1 MFHKTCRLGKMLT
14 RLLRIEGNN
23 RNCEL
28 KMNSSTKIVLIIAA
42 ILILCVVCLCLVM
55 IGTGVF
61 FARGVISTSM
71 PIMETP
77 LSLLEATPT
86 PFVDPGSQALD
97 PTEYDKA
104 SQTLDE
110 LNLSTVPI
118 NDPIDLAARLGGKPN
133 VPEMLIDT
141 EAPYSVGTQKSF
153 WATNTDTNDNFKVN
167 ATLRYVGDNIYFW
180 IENGV
185 RFDQKDLKELADTFD
200 QEIIP
205 TNREFFGSE
214 WNPGVDG
221 DPRFY
226 ILYAGNLGVS
236 LAGYYSSADELHP
249 DAHPYSN
256 AHEMFMISS
265 DNVDLGDSYIY
276 GTMAHEFQHMIH
288 WYQDKNEETWVNEGF
303 SMLAEHVNEYDAGGF
318 DWSYMANTDMQLN
331 DWGGEIGD
339 NGPHYGA
346 SYLFMVY
353 FLDRFGE
360 DATKSLVR
368 QDENG
373 FVGIEKVMNE
383 LGLTNATTGKPY
395 TGEEIFADWAV
406 ANLLQD
412 TGIEDER
419 YDYQTYNP
427 TYVDME
433 KSVLD
438 CPVTVNGSVYQFGVD
453 YIEIECDNLQSIK
466 LNASEAVNLLPF
478 SAPSSGEYFFWS
490 NVGDESNASLSQ
502 TFDLSKVSG
511 DTALT
516 FKTWYDLEEDYDYIY
531 ISASTDGTTWEI
543 LDSQNCTTAN
553 PSGNSYGCG
562 WNGQTSGWID
572 EKVDLTE
579 FVGGQVTLRFDYVTD
594 AAVNG
599 KGMAIDDLAIA
610 AMGYAT
616 DLETDL
622 GGWTAEGFVRVQN
635 RLPQTMNVSVVTY
648 SNSGVSVNHFAFQGE
663 FVIEGSDLFG
673 DDVDKIVL
681 VISGTTPFT
690 REKANYAIGIE

>member
-1 MFHKTCRLGKMLT
+1 
-14 RLLRIEGNN
+14 
-23 RNCEL
+23 
-28 KMNSSTKIVLIIAA
+28 MNSSTKTVLIIAA

-55 IGTGVF
+55 IGAGVIF
-61 FARGVISTSM
+61 SRSVISTAIPM
-71 PIMETP
+71 METP
-77 LSLLEATPT
+77 FSFSEATPT

-97 PTEYDKA
+97 PTGFEKA

-133 VPEMLIDT
+133 VPDVLIDA
-141 EAPYSVGTQKSF
+141 EAPYSVGAQKTF
-153 WATNTDTNDNFKVN
+153 WATNTDTNDNFKVT

-185 RFDQKDLKELADTFD
+185 RFDQTELKNLADTFD

-205 TNREFFGSE
+205 TNREFFGQE

-226 ILYAGNLGVS
+226 VLYAGNLGMN

-256 AHEMFMISS
+256 AHEMFLLSS

-288 WYQDKNEETWVNEGF
+288 WYKDKNEETWVNEGF

-318 DWSYMANTDMQLN
+318 DWSYMDNPDMQLN
-331 DWGGEIGD
+331 DWGGDIGD

-360 DATKSLVR
+360 DATKALVR
-368 QDENG
+368 HDENG
-373 FVGIEKVMNE
+373 FVGIEKVLNE
-383 LGLTNATTGKPY
+383 LSLTNATTGKPY
-395 TGEEIFADWAV
+395 SGNEFFADWAV

-412 TGIEDER
+412 KGIEGGR
-419 YDYQTYNP
+419 YDYQSYNP
-427 TYVDME
+427 TSVDME

-438 CPVTVNGSVYQFGVD
+438 CPVTVDGSVYQFGVD
-453 YIEIECDNLQSIK
+453 YIEIQCDNLQSIQI
-466 LNASEAVNLLPF
+466 NASEAVNLLPF
-478 SAPSSGEYFFWS
+478 TAPSSGEYFVWS

-502 TFDLSKVSG
+502 TFDLSNATG
-511 DTALT
+511 ETALT

-531 ISASTDGTTWEI
+531 ISASTDGTNWEI
-543 LDSQNCTTAN
+543 LNSENCTTTN

-562 WNGQTSGWID
+562 WNGATAGWID
-572 EKVDLTE
+572 EKVDLSK

-599 KGMAIDDLAIA
+599 KGMAIDDLAIDA
-610 AMGYAT
+610 IGYST
-616 DLETDL
+616 DLENDL

-635 RLPQTMNVSVVTY
+635 RLPQILNVSIVTY
-648 SNSGVSVNHFAFQGE
+648 TSGGVTVDHRSFQGE
-663 FVIEGSDLFG
+663 IQISGAELGG
-673 DDVDKIVL
+673 PDVERIVL

-690 REKANYAIGIE
+690 REKANYTIGLE

>member
-1 MFHKTCRLGKMLT
+1 M
-14 RLLRIEGNN
+14 NN
-23 RNCEL
+23 
-28 KMNSSTKIVLIIAA
+28 STKTLLIIAA
-42 ILILCVVCLCLVM
+42 ILILCVVCLCLV
-55 IGTGVF
+55 IVGATVIF
-61 FARGVISTSM
+61 SRDVISTTLPM
-71 PIMETP
+71 IETP
-77 LSLLEATPT
+77 FSFSESTPT
-86 PFVDPGSQALD
+86 PFVDPGALVLD
-97 PTEYDKA
+97 PTEFEKA

-133 VPEMLIDT
+133 VPDVLIDT
-141 EAPYSVGTQKSF
+141 DAPYSVGAQKSF

-185 RFDQKDLKELADTFD
+185 RFDQTELTNLADTFD
-200 QEIIP
+200 KEIIP
-205 TNREFFGSE
+205 TNREFFGQE

-226 ILYAGNLGVS
+226 ILYAGNLGVN

-256 AHEMFMISS
+256 AHEMFLISS

-318 DWSYMANTDMQLN
+318 DWSYMDNTDMQLN
-331 DWGGEIGD
+331 DWGGDIGD

-360 DATKSLVR
+360 DATKALVR
-368 QDENG
+368 HDDNG
-373 FVGIEKVMNE
+373 FVGIERVMND
-383 LGLTNATTGKPY
+383 LALTNPTTLKPY
-395 TGEEIFADWAV
+395 TGNEFFADWAV

-412 TGIEDER
+412 TGIESGR
-419 YDYQTYNP
+419 YDYQSYNP
-427 TYVDME
+427 TSVDME

-438 CPVTVNGSVYQFGVD
+438 CPVSVDGSVYQFGVD
-453 YIEIECDNLQSIK
+453 YIEIDCSNLESIK
-466 LNASEAVNLLPF
+466 INASEAVNLLPF
-478 SAPSSGEYFFWS
+478 TAPSSGEYFIWS
-490 NVGDESNASLSQ
+490 NVGDESNAYLSQ

-511 DTALT
+511 EVALT
-516 FKTWYDLEEDYDYIY
+516 FTTWYDIEEDYDYIY
-531 ISASTDGTTWEI
+531 ISASTDGTNWEI
-543 LDSQNCTTAN
+543 LDSENCTTTN

-572 EKVDLTE
+572 EKVDLSK
-579 FVGGQVTLRFDYVTD
+579 FVGSQVTLRLDYVTD

-599 KGMAIDDLAIA
+599 KGMAIDDLAINA
-610 AMGYAT
+610 IGYAT

-635 RLPQTMNVSVVTY
+635 RLPQTMNVSVATY
-648 SNSGVSVNHFAFQGE
+648 SNGSVTVNHFAFQGE

-673 DDVDKIVL
+673 ENVDKIVL

-690 REKANYAIGIE
+690 REKANYTIGIE

>member
-1 MFHKTCRLGKMLT
+1 
-14 RLLRIEGNN
+14 
-23 RNCEL
+23 
-28 KMNSSTKIVLIIAA
+28 MNSSTKIVLIIAA
-42 ILILCVVCLCLVM
+42 ILILCVLCLCLVM
-55 IGTGVF
+55 FGAGIILVSN
-61 FARGVISTSM
+61 VSSTSM

-77 LSLLEATPT
+77 FSFSEATPI
-86 PFVDPGSQALD
+86 PFVDPGSTILD
-97 PTEYDKA
+97 PVEYDKA
-104 SQTLDE
+104 SQTLNE
-110 LNLSTVPI
+110 LNSSTVPI
-118 NDPIDLAARLGGKPN
+118 NDPIDLAARLGGKPDVPN
-133 VPEMLIDT
+133 VLIDT
-141 EAPYSVGTQKSF
+141 EAPYSVGAQKTF

-185 RFDQKDLKELADTFD
+185 RFDQSDLRKLADTFD

-226 ILYAGNLGVS
+226 ILYAGNLGYS

-256 AHEMFMISS
+256 AHEMFLISS
-265 DNVDLGDSYIY
+265 DNVDLGESYIY

-318 DWSYMANTDMQLN
+318 DWSYMDNTDMQLN
-331 DWGGEIGD
+331 DWGGDIGN

-360 DATKSLVR
+360 DATKALVR
-368 QDENG
+368 HDENG
-373 FVGIEKVMNE
+373 FVGIEKVMHE
-383 LGLTNATTGKPY
+383 LDLTNPTTGKPY
-395 TGEEIFADWAV
+395 TGDELFADWAV

-412 TGIEDER
+412 TGIENER

-433 KSVLD
+433 RSILD
-438 CPVTVNGSVYQFGVD
+438 CPVNVNGSVFQFGVD
-453 YIEIECDNLQSIK
+453 YIEIECDKLESIQI
-466 LNASEAVNLLPF
+466 NASEAVNILPF
-478 SAPSSGEYFFWS
+478 AAPSSGEYFFWS

-502 TFDLSKVSG
+502 TFDLSSVT
-511 DTALT
+511 DEATLT

-531 ISASTDGTTWEI
+531 ISASTDGTNWEI
-543 LDSQNCTTAN
+543 LDSENCTTAN

-572 EKVDLTE
+572 ETVDLTK

-599 KGMAIDDLAIA
+599 KGMAIDDLRLGAI
-610 AMGYAT
+610 GYAT
-616 DLETDL
+616 DLEHDL

-635 RLPQTMNVSVVTY
+635 KLPQTMNLSVVSY
-648 SNSGVSVNHFAFQGE
+648 SNGSVSVNHFAFQGE
-663 FVIEGSDLFG
+663 IVIEGSDLFEG
-673 DDVDKIVL
+673 DVEKVIL

-690 REKANYAIGIE
+690 REKANYSIDIK

>member
-1 MFHKTCRLGKMLT
+1 M
-14 RLLRIEGNN
+14 NN
-23 RNCEL
+23 
-28 KMNSSTKIVLIIAA
+28 STKTVLIIAA
-42 ILILCVVCLCLVM
+42 ILILCLVCLCLV
-55 IGTGVF
+55 IVGGTLIVSSNIVSSQLP
-61 FARGVISTSM
+61 AEV
-71 PIMETP
+71 TP
-77 LSLLEATPT
+77 FTLTEATQA
-86 PFVDPGSQALD
+86 PFVDPGSQILD
-97 PTEYDKA
+97 PIESDKA

-110 LNLSTVPI
+110 LKLSTVPI

-133 VPEMLIDT
+133 VPNILIDT
-141 EAPYSVGTQKSF
+141 DAPYSVGAQKSF

-167 ATLRYVGDNIYFW
+167 ATLRYVGENIYFW
-180 IENGV
+180 IEDGV
-185 RFDQKDLKELADTFD
+185 RFDQKELQELADTFD

-205 TNREFFGSE
+205 TNREFFGQE

-226 ILYAGNLGVS
+226 ILYAGNLGFN

-256 AHEMFMISS
+256 AHEMFLISS

-303 SMLAEHVNEYDAGGF
+303 SMLAEHVNNYDAGGF
-318 DWSYMANTDMQLN
+318 DWSYMDNTDMQLN
-331 DWGGEIGD
+331 DWGGDIGD

-360 DATKSLVR
+360 DATKALVR
-368 QDENG
+368 HDENG

-383 LGLTNATTGKPY
+383 LSLVNATTGTPY
-395 TGEEIFADWAV
+395 TGEEFLADWAV

-412 TGIEDER
+412 TGIEGGR

-427 TYVDME
+427 TSVDME

-438 CPVTVNGSVYQFGVD
+438 CPVRIDGSVYQFGVD
-453 YIEIECDNLQSIK
+453 YIEIECDNLDSIHIA
-466 LNASEAVNLLPF
+466 ASEAVNLLPF
-478 SAPSSGEYFFWS
+478 TTPSSGDYFVWS

-502 TFDLSKVSG
+502 TFDLGSVAG
-511 DTALT
+511 AAELT

-531 ISASTDGTTWEI
+531 ISASTDGTNWEI
-543 LDSQNCTTAN
+543 LNSENCTTAN

-572 EKVDLTE
+572 EKVDLSK

-599 KGMAIDDLAIA
+599 KGMAIDDFEIA
-610 AMGYAT
+610 AIGYAT
-616 DLETDL
+616 DLEHDL
-622 GGWTAEGFVRVQN
+622 GGWLAEGFVRVQN
-635 RLPQTMNVSVVTY
+635 KLPQTMNISIVTY
-648 SNSGVSVNHFAFQGE
+648 TSDGINVDHRSFQGDLYIPSSE
-663 FVIEGSDLFG
+663 LPEANIE
-673 DDVDKIVL
+673 KIVL

-690 REKANYAIGIE
+690 REKASYTIDIE

>member
-1 MFHKTCRLGKMLT
+1 M
-14 RLLRIEGNN
+14 NN
-23 RNCEL
+23 
-28 KMNSSTKIVLIIAA
+28 STKTVLIIAA
-42 ILILCVVCLCLVM
+42 ILILCLVCLCLV
-55 IGTGVF
+55 IVGGTLIVSSNIVSSQLP
-61 FARGVISTSM
+61 AEV
-71 PIMETP
+71 TP
-77 LSLLEATPT
+77 FTLTEATPA
-86 PFVDPGSQALD
+86 PFVDPGSQILD
-97 PTEYDKA
+97 PIESDKA

-110 LNLSTVPI
+110 LKLSTVPI

-133 VPEMLIDT
+133 VPNILIDT
-141 EAPYSVGTQKSF
+141 DAPYSVGAQKSF

-167 ATLRYVGDNIYFW
+167 ATLRYVGENIYFW
-180 IENGV
+180 IEDGV
-185 RFDQKDLKELADTFD
+185 RFDQKELQELADTFD

-205 TNREFFGSE
+205 TNREFFGQE

-226 ILYAGNLGVS
+226 ILYAGNLGFN

-256 AHEMFMISS
+256 AHEMFLISS

-318 DWSYMANTDMQLN
+318 DWSYMDNTDMQLN
-331 DWGGEIGD
+331 DWGGDIGD

-360 DATKSLVR
+360 DATKALVR
-368 QDENG
+368 HDENG

-383 LGLTNATTGKPY
+383 LSLVNATTGTPY
-395 TGEEIFADWAV
+395 TGEEFLADWAV

-412 TGIEDER
+412 TGIEGGR

-427 TYVDME
+427 TSVDME

-438 CPVTVNGSVYQFGVD
+438 CPVRIDGSVYQFGVD
-453 YIEIECDNLQSIK
+453 YIEIECDNLDSIHIA
-466 LNASEAVNLLPF
+466 ASEAVNLLPF
-478 SAPSSGEYFFWS
+478 TTPSSGDYFVWS

-502 TFDLSKVSG
+502 TFDLGSVAG
-511 DTALT
+511 AAELT

-531 ISASTDGTTWEI
+531 ISASTDGTNWEI
-543 LDSQNCTTAN
+543 LNSENCTTAN

-572 EKVDLTE
+572 EKVDLSK

-599 KGMAIDDLAIA
+599 KGMAIDDFEIA
-610 AMGYAT
+610 AIGYAT
-616 DLETDL
+616 DLEHDL
-622 GGWTAEGFVRVQN
+622 GGWLAEGFVRVQN
-635 RLPQTMNVSVVTY
+635 KLPQTMNISIVTY
-648 SNSGVSVNHFAFQGE
+648 TSDGINVDHRSFQGDLYIPSSE
-663 FVIEGSDLFG
+663 LPEANIE
-673 DDVDKIVL
+673 KIVL

-690 REKANYAIGIE
+690 REKASYTIDIE

>member
-1 MFHKTCRLGKMLT
+1 
-14 RLLRIEGNN
+14 
-23 RNCEL
+23 
-28 KMNSSTKIVLIIAA
+28 MNSSTKTILIIAA
-42 ILILCVVCLCLVM
+42 ILILCVVCLCFV
-55 IGTGVF
+55 IVGAGVIF
-61 FARGVISTSM
+61 SRDVISTEM
-71 PIMETP
+71 PIMGTP
-77 LSLLEATPT
+77 FSFSEATPI
-86 PFVDPGSQALD
+86 PFVDPGSQILD
-97 PTEYDKA
+97 PTEFEKA

-133 VPEMLIDT
+133 VPDVLIDT
-141 EAPYSVGTQKSF
+141 DAPYSVGAQKSF
-153 WATNTDTNDNFKVN
+153 WATNTDTNDNFKVT

-185 RFDQKDLKELADTFD
+185 RFDQVELKNLADTFD
-200 QEIIP
+200 KEIIP
-205 TNREFFGSE
+205 TNREFFGEE

-226 ILYAGNLGVS
+226 ILYAGNLGAS

-256 AHEMFMISS
+256 AHEMFLISS

-318 DWSYMANTDMQLN
+318 DWSYMDDTDMQLN
-331 DWGGEIGD
+331 DWGGEIGN

-360 DATKSLVR
+360 DATKALVR
-368 QDENG
+368 HDENG
-373 FVGIEKVMNE
+373 FVGIEKVLNE
-383 LGLTNATTGKPY
+383 LALTNATTGKPY
-395 TGEEIFADWAV
+395 SGYEFFADWAV

-412 TGIEDER
+412 TGIEGGR
-419 YDYQTYNP
+419 YDYQSYNP
-427 TYVDME
+427 TSVDME

-438 CPVTVNGSVYQFGVD
+438 CPVTVDGSVYQFGVD
-453 YIEIECDNLQSIK
+453 YIEIECDNLQSIQI
-466 LNASEAVNLLPF
+466 NASEAVNLLPF
-478 SAPSSGEYFFWS
+478 TAPSSGEYFVWS

-502 TFDLSKVSG
+502 TFDLSS
-511 DTALT
+511 TTSEAALT

-531 ISASTDGTTWEI
+531 ISASTDGTNWEI
-543 LDSQNCTTAN
+543 LDSENCTTAN

-562 WNGQTSGWID
+562 WNGATPGWID
-572 EKVDLTE
+572 EKVDLSK

-599 KGMAIDDLAIA
+599 KGMAIDDLAIDA
-610 AMGYAT
+610 IGYAT

-635 RLPQTMNVSVVTY
+635 RLPQTMNVSIVTY
-648 SNSGVSVNHFAFQGE
+648 TRNGATVDHRNFQGE
-663 FVIEGSDLFG
+663 VFISEAELGG
-673 DDVDKIVL
+673 RDVERIVL

-690 REKANYAIGIE
+690 REKANYTIGLE

>member
-1 MFHKTCRLGKMLT
+1 M
-14 RLLRIEGNN
+14 NN
-23 RNCEL
+23 
-28 KMNSSTKIVLIIAA
+28 STKTILIIAV
-42 ILILCVVCLCLVM
+42 ILVLCVLCLCLLI
-55 IGTGVF
+55 IGGVVVF
-61 FARGVISTSM
+61 SSNIISSQMPVGV
-71 PIMETP
+71 TP
-77 LSLLEATPT
+77 FSLTEATPA
-86 PFVDPGSQALD
+86 PFVDPGTQILD
-97 PTEYDKA
+97 PIEHDKA
-104 SQTLDE
+104 SQTLYE
-110 LNLSTVPI
+110 LKQNTVPI

-133 VPEMLIDT
+133 VPSVLIDT
-141 EAPYSVGTQKSF
+141 EAPYSVGDQKKF
-153 WATNTDTNDNFKVN
+153 WATNTDTNDNFQVN

-185 RFDQKDLKELADTFD
+185 RFDQGDLKELADTFD
-200 QEIIP
+200 KEIIP
-205 TNREFFGSE
+205 TNREFFGQE

-226 ILYAGNLGVS
+226 VLYAGNLGFN

-256 AHEMFMISS
+256 AHEMFLISS

-303 SMLAEHVNEYDAGGF
+303 SMLAEHVNDYDAGGF
-318 DWSYMANTDMQLN
+318 DRSYMDNTDMQLN
-331 DWGGEIGD
+331 DWGGDVGS

-360 DATKSLVR
+360 DATKALVR
-368 QDENG
+368 HDDNG

-383 LGLTNATTGKPY
+383 LALINPTTGKPY
-395 TGEEIFADWAV
+395 TGDELFADWAV

-412 TGIEDER
+412 KGIEGGR
-419 YDYQTYNP
+419 YDYQSYNP
-427 TYVDME
+427 TSVDME

-438 CPVTVNGSVYQFGVD
+438 CPVKVNGSVYQFGVD
-453 YIEIECDNLQSIK
+453 YIEIECDNLESIQI
-466 LNASEAVNLLPF
+466 NASEAVNILPF
-478 SAPSSGEYFFWS
+478 TAPSSGEYFIWS

-502 TFDLSKVSG
+502 TFDLSSLSG
-511 DTALT
+511 KAELT

-531 ISASTDGTTWEI
+531 ISASTDGTNWEI
-543 LDSQNCTTAN
+543 LNSENCTTDN

-562 WNGQTSGWID
+562 WNGQSSGWID
-572 EKVDLTE
+572 EKVDLSD
-579 FVGGQVTLRFDYVTD
+579 FVGDQVTLRFDYVTD

-599 KGMAIDDLAIA
+599 KGMAIDDIVINAI
-610 AMGYAT
+610 GYAT
-616 DLETDL
+616 DLEMDL

-635 RLPQTMNVSVVTY
+635 KLPQTMNLSIVTY
-648 SNSGVSVNHFAFQGE
+648 SNGSITVDHHTFQGS
-663 FVIEGSDLFG
+663 ITIPGSELG
-673 DDVDKIVL
+673 GSTAEKIVL

-690 REKANYAIGIE
+690 REKASYTIEIE

>member
-1 MFHKTCRLGKMLT
+1 MD
-14 RLLRIEGNN
+14 
-23 RNCEL
+23 
-28 KMNSSTKIVLIIAA
+28 SSTKTVLIIVA
-42 ILILCVVCLCLVM
+42 ILTLCVVVLCLV
-55 IGTGVF
+55 IVGASVIL
-61 FARGVISTSM
+61 ARNIVSAPM

-77 LSLLEATPT
+77 FSFFEATPT
-86 PFVDPGSQALD
+86 PFVDPGTQVLV
-97 PTEYDKA
+97 PGEYDTA
-104 SQTLDE
+104 SQTLNE
-110 LNLSTVPI
+110 LKLSTVPI

-133 VPEMLIDT
+133 VPDVLIDT
-141 EAPYSVGTQKSF
+141 EAPYSVGDQKSF
-153 WATNTDTNDNFKVN
+153 WATDTDTNDNFKVN

-185 RFDQKDLKELADTFD
+185 RFDQTDLRNLAETFD
-200 QEIIP
+200 KEIIP

-226 ILYAGNLGVS
+226 ILYAGNLGYN

-256 AHEMFMISS
+256 AHEMFLISS

-303 SMLAEHVNEYDAGGF
+303 SMLAEHVNEFDAGGF
-318 DWSYMANTDMQLN
+318 DWSYMDNTDMQLN
-331 DWGGEIGD
+331 DWGGDIGD

-360 DATKSLVR
+360 DATKALVR
-368 QDENG
+368 HDENG

-383 LGLTNATTGKPY
+383 LALTNPTTGKPY
-395 TGEEIFADWAV
+395 TGNEFFADWAV

-412 TGIEDER
+412 TRIENRR
-419 YDYQTYNP
+419 YDYRSYNP
-427 TYVDME
+427 PYADME

-438 CPVTVNGSVYQFGVD
+438 CPVNVNGSVYQFGVD
-453 YIEIECDNLQSIK
+453 YIEIDCDKLESIRI
-466 LNASEAVNLLPF
+466 NASEAVNILPF
-478 SAPSSGEYFFWS
+478 TAPSSGEYFFWS
-490 NVGDESNASLSQ
+490 NVGDESNASLLQ
-502 TFDLSKVSG
+502 TFDLSNVT
-511 DTALT
+511 DEAALN
-516 FKTWYDLEEDYDYIY
+516 FKIWYDLEEDYDYIY
-531 ISASTDGTTWEI
+531 ISASTDGTNWEI
-543 LDSQNCTTAN
+543 LDSENCTTAN

-562 WNGQTSGWID
+562 WNGMTSGWID
-572 EKVDLTE
+572 ETVDLSK

-599 KGMAIDDLAIA
+599 KGMAIDDLKIGAI
-610 AMGYAT
+610 GYAT
-616 DLETDL
+616 DLEHDL

-635 RLPQTMNVSVVTY
+635 KLPQTMNLSVVTY
-648 SNSGVSVNHFAFQGE
+648 TSSGISVSHFNFQGE
-663 FVIEGSDLFG
+663 IVIEGSDLFG
-673 DDVDKIVL
+673 EDVEKTVL

-690 REKANYAIGIE
+690 REKANYTIDLE

>member
-1 MFHKTCRLGKMLT
+1 
-14 RLLRIEGNN
+14 
-23 RNCEL
+23 
-28 KMNSSTKIVLIIAA
+28 MNSSTKIVLIIVA
-42 ILILCVVCLCLVM
+42 ILVLCVVCLCFV
-55 IGTGVF
+55 IVGGAVIFSRNIIETG
-61 FARGVISTSM
+61 M
-71 PIMETP
+71 PMMETP
-77 LSLLEATPT
+77 FSFTEATPT
-86 PFVDPGSQALD
+86 PFVDPGSQVLD
-97 PTEYDKA
+97 PNDFEKA

-110 LNLSTVPI
+110 LKLSTVPI

-133 VPEMLIDT
+133 VPDVLIDVN
-141 EAPYSVGTQKSF
+141 APYSVGAQKSF

-180 IENGV
+180 IEDDV
-185 RFDQKDLKELADTFD
+185 QFDQKELRNLADTFD
-200 QEIIP
+200 KEIIP

-226 ILYAGNLGVS
+226 VLYAGNLGVN

-256 AHEMFMISS
+256 AHEMFLISS
-265 DNVDLGDSYIY
+265 DNVDLGDNYIY

-318 DWSYMANTDMQLN
+318 DWSYMDNTDMQLN

-360 DATKSLVR
+360 DATKALVR
-368 QDENG
+368 HDENG
-373 FVGIEKVMNE
+373 FVGIEEVLKE
-383 LGLTNATTGKPY
+383 LSLTNPTTRKPY
-395 TGEEIFADWAV
+395 TGDEFFADWAV

-412 TGIEDER
+412 SGVGMGR
-419 YDYQTYNP
+419 YDYRSYNP
-427 TYVDME
+427 TSVDME

-438 CPVTVNGSVYQFGVD
+438 CPAQVDGNVYQFGVD
-453 YIEIECDNLQSIK
+453 YIELSCGNLQNIQI
-466 LNASEAVNLLPF
+466 NASEAVNLLPF
-478 SAPSSGEYFFWS
+478 TAPSSGEYFVWS
-490 NVGDESNASLSQ
+490 NVGDESNAYLEQ
-502 TFDLSKVSG
+502 TFDLSDVIG
-511 DTALT
+511 APALT

-531 ISASTDGTTWEI
+531 ISASTDGTNWTI
-543 LDSQNCTTAN
+543 LDSENCTTAN

-562 WNGQTSGWID
+562 WNGATNGWIT
-572 EKVDLTE
+572 EKVDLSDYINS
-579 FVGGQVTLRFDYVTD
+579 QVTLRFDYVTD

-599 KGMAIDDLAIA
+599 KGMAIDDIAIDA
-610 AMGYAT
+610 IGYAT

-635 RLPQTMNVSVVTY
+635 RLPQTMNVSIVSYT
-648 SNSGVSVNHFAFQGE
+648 NSGVTVEHRSFQGE
-663 FVIEGSDLFG
+663 IVIPASEIAGAAAE
-673 DDVDKIVL
+673 KIVL

-690 REKANYAIGIE
+690 REKANYTIGLE

>member
-1 MFHKTCRLGKMLT
+1 M
-14 RLLRIEGNN
+14 NN
-23 RNCEL
+23 
-28 KMNSSTKIVLIIAA
+28 STKTVLIIAA
-42 ILILCVVCLCLVM
+42 ILILCLVCLCLV
-55 IGTGVF
+55 IVGGTLIVSSNIVSSQLP
-61 FARGVISTSM
+61 AEV
-71 PIMETP
+71 TP
-77 LSLLEATPT
+77 FTLTEATPA
-86 PFVDPGSQALD
+86 PFVDPGSQILD
-97 PTEYDKA
+97 PIESDKA

-110 LNLSTVPI
+110 LKLSTVPI

-133 VPEMLIDT
+133 VPNILIDT
-141 EAPYSVGTQKSF
+141 DAPYSVGAQKSF

-167 ATLRYVGDNIYFW
+167 ATLRYVGENIYFW
-180 IENGV
+180 IEDGV
-185 RFDQKDLKELADTFD
+185 RFDQKELQELADTFD

-205 TNREFFGSE
+205 TNREFFGQE

-226 ILYAGNLGVS
+226 ILYAGNLGFN

-256 AHEMFMISS
+256 AHEMFLISS

-303 SMLAEHVNEYDAGGF
+303 SMLAEHVNNYDAGGF
-318 DWSYMANTDMQLN
+318 DWSYMDNTDMQLN
-331 DWGGEIGD
+331 DWGGDIGD

-360 DATKSLVR
+360 DATKALVR
-368 QDENG
+368 HDENG

-383 LGLTNATTGKPY
+383 LSLVNATTSTPY
-395 TGEEIFADWAV
+395 TGEEFLADWAV

-412 TGIEDER
+412 TGIEGGR

-427 TYVDME
+427 TSVDME

-438 CPVTVNGSVYQFGVD
+438 CPVRIDGSVYQFGVD
-453 YIEIECDNLQSIK
+453 YIEIECDNLDSIHIA
-466 LNASEAVNLLPF
+466 ASEAVNLLPF
-478 SAPSSGEYFFWS
+478 TTPSSGDYFVWS

-502 TFDLSKVSG
+502 TFDLSNVAG
-511 DTALT
+511 AAELT

-531 ISASTDGTTWEI
+531 ISASTDGTNWEI
-543 LDSQNCTTAN
+543 LNSENCTTAN

-572 EKVDLTE
+572 EKVDLSK

-599 KGMAIDDLAIA
+599 KGMAIDDFEIA
-610 AMGYAT
+610 AIGYAT
-616 DLETDL
+616 DLEHDL
-622 GGWTAEGFVRVQN
+622 GGWLAEGFVRVQN
-635 RLPQTMNVSVVTY
+635 KLPQTMNISIVTY
-648 SNSGVSVNHFAFQGE
+648 TSDGINVDHRSFQGDLYIPSSE
-663 FVIEGSDLFG
+663 LPEANIE
-673 DDVDKIVL
+673 KIVL

-690 REKANYAIGIE
+690 REKASYTIDIE